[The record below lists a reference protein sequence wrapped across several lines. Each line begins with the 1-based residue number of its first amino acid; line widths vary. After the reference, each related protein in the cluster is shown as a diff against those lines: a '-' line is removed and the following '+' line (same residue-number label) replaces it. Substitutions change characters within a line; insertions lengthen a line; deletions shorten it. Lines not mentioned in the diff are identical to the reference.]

1 MRSKWVLATIG
12 SLLLG
17 AAMPAAAQLSDAPL
31 PTRIAV
37 ADVTGAIG
45 TTAEGKIVLE
55 GIQKKYEPRRQQLEA
70 DQKELQAI
78 QDRYTRQGTTLSE
91 SERLRLERQLQE
103 RQRKYRRDSEDL
115 QAEFQRDQQDAAQRL
130 GQKMQRIINEYAAQ
144 NGYVLVID
152 YRQMPIHYIHK
163 SIDITQ
169 HLIRRYDAVHSAPGA
184 APAAAPAAA
193 AKPAEP
199 AAGTTPSP

>member
-1 MRSKWVLATIG
+1 M
-12 SLLLG
+12 G

-37 ADVTGAIG
+37 ADVQGAIA
-45 TTAEGKIVLE
+45 TTAEGKTVLE
-55 GIQKKYEPRRQQLEA
+55 GIQKKYEPRRRQLEA

-103 RQRKYRRDSEDL
+103 SQRVYRRDQEDL
-115 QAEFQRDQQDAAQRL
+115 QAEYQSAQQDAAQRL
-130 GQKMQRIINEYAAQ
+130 GQKMLRVIHEFAAQ

-152 YRQMPIHYIHK
+152 YRQIPIHYIHK
-163 SIDITQ
+163 SLDITPD
-169 HLIRRYDAVHSAPGA
+169 LIRRYDAAYPLQGA

-193 AKPAEP
+193 KP
-199 AAGTTPSP
+199 AAGTTPNP

>member
-1 MRSKWVLATIG
+1 MRSKWILATIG
-12 SLLLG
+12 SLLMG
-17 AAMPAAAQLSDAPL
+17 AAMPAAAQLSDEPL

-70 DQKELQAI
+70 DQKKLQAD
-78 QDRYTRQGTTLSE
+78 QDRYNRQGSTYSE

-103 RQRKYRRDSEDL
+103 GQRKYRRDQEDL
-115 QAEFQRDQQDAAQRL
+115 QAEFQRDQQDAGQRL
-130 GQKMQRIINEYAAQ
+130 GQKMQRIINEFAAQ

-152 YRQMPIHYIHK
+152 YRQMPVHYIHK

-169 HLIRRYDAVHSAPGA
+169 DLIRRYDAAYPVPGA
-184 APAAAPAAA
+184 TPAAAPAAA
-193 AKPAEP
+193 KKPAEP

>member
-1 MRSKWVLATIG
+1 MRSKWVIATIG

-70 DQKELQAI
+70 DQKELQAM

-103 RQRKYRRDSEDL
+103 SQRLYRRDQEDL
-115 QAEFQRDQQDAAQRL
+115 KAEFQRAQQDAGQRL
-130 GQKMQRIINEYAAQ
+130 GQKMQRIIKEYAAQ

-152 YRQMPIHYIHK
+152 YRQMPN
-163 SIDITQ
+163 
-169 HLIRRYDAVHSAPGA
+169 
-184 APAAAPAAA
+184 
-193 AKPAEP
+193 
-199 AAGTTPSP
+199 